1 MAEEN
6 NNKKLITIVL
16 AIVIT
21 FAAIAILYVNLPEE
35 NIKDNDTVDENQDD
49 QVQEETYLTVVYG
62 NEQKIYTLDDLES
75 LETITGL
82 GGHRT
87 SQPAI
92 KGQATYTGVPITTLV
107 ALSAGEI
114 TNYSLKVYSDEE
126 GEIDSITYTYDMV
139 QGSLDIYNSTNASD
153 ENPINIG
160 GVTMIVC
167 YIADGE
173 YLDESKDGKLKIAF
187 VNEDEELITKASLWW
202 RFVYSI
208 EIIEE

>member
-6 NNKKLITIVL
+6 GNNKLITIVL
-16 AIVIT
+16 AIIIT
-21 FAAIAILYVNLPEE
+21 FAAIAILYVNLPKE
-35 NIKDNDTVDENQDD
+35 NIKDNDTDDEDQDD

-87 SQPAI
+87 SQPSI
-92 KGQATYTGVPITTLV
+92 EGQATYTGVPITTLV
-107 ALSAGEI
+107 KLSTGEI
-114 TNYSLKVYSDEE
+114 TDYSLKVYSNEE
-126 GEIDSITYTYDMV
+126 GEIDSITYAYDTA
-139 QGSLDIYNSTNASD
+139 QGNVDIYNSTNATD
-153 ENPINIG
+153 ENPISIG
-160 GVTMIVC
+160 GVSMIVC
-167 YIADGE
+167 YKTDGE
-173 YLDESKDGKLKIAF
+173 YLDESTDGKLKIAF

-202 RFVYSI
+202 KFVYSI